1 MKMLVDELEV
11 RKVVAKQFGMPV
23 DQVSNESSFIKDLG
37 GDSLDTVELVL
48 EFEDHFGIEV
58 PEEVAE
64 NIFTVQDVIN
74 FLKTL

>member
-1 MKMLVDELEV
+1 MLVDELEV